1 MEQKIIANVPVTNDS
16 LQTLI
21 KRLLKDNLPNKE
33 DYIRVITETF
43 QTSEPACRYLFKVHL
58 GEQLP
63 KIPEIGAIGFIH
75 VDKLDWGKDKE
86 SYKNSEYCRHGYI
99 PCTVKEYRGINNYS
113 QLHVVIPNLNNKK
126 ETEDVYCGIT
136 DFIED
141 I

>member
-21 KRLLKDNLPNKE
+21 KRLLKDNLSNKE

-43 QTSEPACRYLFKVHL
+43 QNSEPACRYLFKVHL

-63 KIPEIGAIGFIH
+63 KIPEIGTVGFIH
-75 VDKLDWGKDKE
+75 VDKVGWNRDKE
-86 SYKNSEYCRHGYI
+86 AYKNSEYCRHGYI
-99 PCTVKEYRGINNYS
+99 PCTVKEYRGLGNYS
-113 QLHVVIPNLNNKK
+113 PLVLSIPDTDDK
-126 ETEDVYCGIT
+126 EKTNDVYCELT
-136 DFIED
+136 DFYED

>member
-1 MEQKIIANVPVTNDS
+1 MEQKIVATVQITNDS

-21 KRLLKDNLPNKE
+21 KRLLRDSLPGKE

-75 VDKLDWGKDKE
+75 VDKIGWNKDQE

-99 PCTVKEYRGINNYS
+99 PCTVKEYRGINNYTPLVLS
-113 QLHVVIPNLNNKK
+113 IPDLIDKDKRN
-126 ETEDVYCGIT
+126 DVYCEIT

>member
-21 KRLLKDNLPNKE
+21 KRLLKDNLSNKE

-43 QTSEPACRYLFKVHL
+43 QNSEPACRYLFKVHL

-63 KIPEIGAIGFIH
+63 DIPEIGAVGFIH
-75 VDKLDWGKDKE
+75 VDKVGWNRDKDA
-86 SYKNSEYCRHGYI
+86 YKNSEYCRHGYI
-99 PCTVKEYRGINNYS
+99 PCTVKEYRGLGNYS
-113 QLHVVIPNLNNKK
+113 PLVLSIPDTDDK
-126 ETEDVYCGIT
+126 EKTNDVYCELT
-136 DFIED
+136 DFYED

>member
-21 KRLLKDNLPNKE
+21 KRLLKDNLSNKE

-43 QTSEPACRYLFKVHL
+43 QNSEPACRYLFKVHL

-63 KIPEIGAIGFIH
+63 DIPEIGAVGFIH
-75 VDKLDWGKDKE
+75 VDKVGWNRDKDA
-86 SYKNSEYCRHGYI
+86 YKNSEYCRHGYI
-99 PCTVKEYRGINNYS
+99 PCTVKEYRGLGNYS
-113 QLHVVIPNLNNKK
+113 PLVVSIPDTDNK
-126 ETEDVYCGIT
+126 EQTNDVYCDLT
-136 DFIED
+136 DFYED